1 MLYFHYICL
10 KTQNKQ
16 MKQLL
21 TLTIIFVFSFVA
33 SSQEIVNTAKLWSC
47 MEEHCHEWG
56 SEFST
61 DFYRFEEDTI
71 INSLTYKKVWISE
84 DENHEIW
91 NFYGAFI
98 REENNRVYYRQM
110 FGDEGLIYDFNL
122 EIGDSVL
129 VDNPR
134 AVGEVWLHLLE
145 IDTITVADGLRE
157 RWRMV
162 SSEYQDSDYWIRGI
176 GSIAGVINSSMSV
189 YGGLC
194 GFYALLCQDEQGEKI
209 YENPEY
215 NTCYL
220 YTVGRD
226 EVTEDNTSII
236 YNRDLSSIVV
246 KLQDKSDMA
255 ILITDISGKILYK
268 TEVNSKK
275 ETIPF
280 RINNPGIYIV
290 TVVVNSQKTSI
301 KLMYY

>member
-1 MLYFHYICL
+1 M
-10 KTQNKQ
+10 KDSNKKSKKSSSDSESPVKNIVPEMPKDKRTKAYKDWVKKYGEQ
-16 MKQLL
+16 SSDS
-21 TLTIIFVFSFVA
+21 TIIPEMPKDKRTKAYKDWVK
-33 SSQEIVNTAKLWSC
+33 QY
-47 MEEHCHEWG
+47 G
-56 SEFST
+56 SEESPSKNSSKKDGTKKTKST
-61 DFYRFEEDTI
+61 EP
-71 INSLTYKKVWISE
+71 KKTKAKAKNTKV
-84 DENHEIW
+84 
-91 NFYGAFI
+91 
-98 REENNRVYYRQM
+98 
-110 FGDEGLIYDFNL
+110 NL
-122 EIGDSVL
+122 EDL
-129 VDNPR
+129 VTCVHIIQLKILTAMRVGQKQKKIDINIPKGAR
-134 AVGEVWLHLLE
+134 QGMEFAVKNKGNAL
-145 IDTITVADGLRE
+145 
-157 RWRMV
+157 
-162 SSEYQDSDYWIRGI
+162 
-176 GSIAGVINSSMSV
+176 V